1 MTTRSDIELRIAE
14 LRLEYRKVF
23 SMLSMMEKGTKRED
37 LVKMREKQLDPITN
51 EIKRLE
57 GELGLLK

>member
-1 MTTRSDIELRIAE
+1 MTTRSDIEKRIAE

-37 LVKMREKQLDPITN
+37 LVKMREKQLDPITV

>member
-37 LVKMREKQLDPITN
+37 LEKMREKQLDPISN

-57 GELGLLK
+57 GELGLLR

>member
-1 MTTRSDIELRIAE
+1 MTTRSDIEKRIAE

>member
-37 LVKMREKQLDPITN
+37 LVKMREKQLDPISN

-57 GELGLLK
+57 AELGLLR